1 MDMESGAAVT
11 SSALVTCF
19 WWSSLT
25 EPGQDCPKY
34 RQRSHQLV
42 CTNTDVS
49 SFLHIGGKTCV
60 GGARDE
66 YERDYRHIYGVKH
79 NFQNTETLGLIGP
92 PYKSWYIKRMIT
104 CPLGWRALY
113 SLQIY
118 NDFLRAALLIF
129 FAPSPQTSCVRHCP
143 PCWQNDQNPSPFEP
157 AIPLHPPNRSLLGGP
172 LSGPQINMPSYSDTD
187 L

>member
-49 SFLHIGGKTCV
+49 TFLHIGGKICV

-66 YERDYRHIYGVKH
+66 YERDHRHIYGVRR
-79 NFQNTETLGLIGP
+79 NFQNTETLGLIRP
-92 PYKSWYIKRMIT
+92 QYKSWCIKRMIT
-104 CPLGWRALY
+104 CPLGWRAL
-113 SLQIY
+113 SSPQIY
-118 NDFLRAALLIF
+118 HDFLRAAY
-129 FAPSPQTSCVRHCP
+129 TSCPFYCF
-143 PCWQNDQNPSPFEP
+143 SPL
-157 AIPLHPPNRSLLGGP
+157 PLSPLVSATIHLVGKMTEMHPPLSLP
-172 LSGPQINMPSYSDTD
+172 SLSIPRKDH